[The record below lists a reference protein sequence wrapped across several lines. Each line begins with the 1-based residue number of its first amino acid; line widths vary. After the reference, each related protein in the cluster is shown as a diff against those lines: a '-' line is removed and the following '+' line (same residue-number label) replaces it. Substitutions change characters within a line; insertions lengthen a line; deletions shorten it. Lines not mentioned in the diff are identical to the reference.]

1 MANRH
6 QFAIYGQGKFQ
17 SDIDDYL
24 VDIMLQDESF
34 VALRR
39 VKLDGFRGKILS
51 TVAAAVE
58 TATGQ
63 ACPEEA
69 LEVARRLVRFTRELP
84 AWTRKTLGLSDTTS
98 EVRRVLVQADDPHKA
113 LFVDLPAIFGDE
125 EGATAAGIQAAL
137 RELSAAYPTMLR
149 DLSRKMLNALG
160 HQTDDDLHDVRQR
173 AGVVTDLTG
182 DLRVD
187 AFATRLAT
195 YRGVPED
202 IEAIASL
209 ALNRPPRDWT
219 DRDPDQAALAL
230 ADFALKFRHAET
242 LARVKGR
249 SPSRDAMAFVIGTGE
264 AGQAVMEEFE
274 VAERDRPQ
282 ISRLA
287 RALAD
292 VLARSGA
299 DRNIT
304 LAALAETGLGAVA
317 AGGVQKLRKAG

>member
-1 MANRH
+1 
-6 QFAIYGQGKFQ
+6 
-17 SDIDDYL
+17 
-24 VDIMLQDESF
+24 
-34 VALRR
+34 
-39 VKLDGFRGKILS
+39 
-51 TVAAAVE
+51 
-58 TATGQ
+58 
-63 ACPEEA
+63 
-69 LEVARRLVRFTRELP
+69 
-84 AWTRKTLGLSDTTS
+84 
-98 EVRRVLVQADDPHKA
+98 
-113 LFVDLPAIFGDE
+113 
-125 EGATAAGIQAAL
+125 
-137 RELSAAYPTMLR
+137 
-149 DLSRKMLNALG
+149 MLNALG
-160 HQTDDDLHDVRQR
+160 HHTEGDLDDVRQR
-173 AGVVTDLTG
+173 AGVVADLTG

-202 IEAIASL
+202 VEAIASL
-209 ALNRPPRDWT
+209 ALERPPRDWT

-282 ISRLA
+282 ISTLA

-292 VLARSGA
+292 VLAQSGA
-299 DRNIT
+299 DRNII

-317 AGGVQKLRKAG
+317 GDGKQKLRKVG